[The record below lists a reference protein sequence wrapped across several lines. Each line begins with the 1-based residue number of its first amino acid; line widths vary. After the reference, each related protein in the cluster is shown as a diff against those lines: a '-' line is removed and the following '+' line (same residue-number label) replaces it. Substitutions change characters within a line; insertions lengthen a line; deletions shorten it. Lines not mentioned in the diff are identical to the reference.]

1 MPDLEL
7 FRAEST
13 SRKILFSTG
22 LLTIWQLAAAG
33 DANVIQVN
41 PSCTKELVCSFAV
54 TVEHADSGWDH
65 FANKWDVLTTDGTVV
80 ASRELLHPHE
90 NEQPFTRSLQDV
102 KLPAGTKDV
111 DVRAHDSVHGYGG
124 QTIRVSIP

>member
-102 KLPAGTKDV
+102 NLPAGTKDV